1 MELIKSVILIG
12 CVMGI
17 ISTFSDIAAPEGSL
31 KKQLN
36 LILGLILVLVVI
48 TPFLGNEFRISLR
61 DYSLKSKTEALDL
74 SGYTNDALI
83 NSANKKIEEY
93 FLDKLNK
100 NSITEADVDIYSEI
114 NEYNEIKIKRIDV
127 FTESSFDE
135 EKVKKLISEDLPE
148 TEINVKIKEGE
159 NEHR

>member
-1 MELIKSVILIG
+1 
-12 CVMGI
+12 MGI

-100 NSITEADVDIYSEI
+100 NSITEADLDIYSEI